1 MNNKDAIIK
10 SFKTIMEM
18 LEDRGVDVG
27 GVSKDAGQELL
38 NGFVGNN
45 KILFEVVLDSV
56 KIVYCTSSKVK
67 WADLKKHF
75 EDDIPYKLYIC
86 VIKDKMSQ
94 NNTKMISA
102 LKLNI
107 QVFDIKN
114 LQYNVS
120 KHVLV
125 PKHEL
130 VGDEEEVKKLI
141 QNFNLKSKFQLPL
154 ILKTDAMAKY
164 LGLKNG
170 DVVKI
175 TRVSPTSGEYVMY
188 RCCV

>member
-1 MNNKDAIIK
+1 MNNKDAIFK

-18 LEDRGVDVG
+18 LEDRKVDIG
-27 GVSKDAGQELL
+27 GVSKDSGQELL
-38 NGFVGNN
+38 DGFVSNN
-45 KILFEVVLDSV
+45 KVLFEVVLNNV

-67 WADLKKHF
+67 WADFKKYF
-75 EDDIPYKLYIC
+75 EDETPYKLYIC

-94 NNTKMISA
+94 NNTKMLST
-102 LKLNI
+102 LKLNL

-120 KHVLV
+120 KHILV

-130 VGDEEEVKKLI
+130 VTDEEDIKTLI
-141 QNFNLKSKFQLPL
+141 QNLSLKSKFQLPL

-170 DVVKI
+170 DVVRI
-175 TRVSPTSGEYVMY
+175 TRISPTAGEYVMY

>member
-1 MNNKDAIIK
+1 MNNKDAIFK

-18 LEDRGVDVG
+18 LEDRGYDVG

-38 NGFVGNN
+38 NGFVSNN
-45 KILFEVVLDSV
+45 KILFEVVLDTV

-67 WADLKKHF
+67 WADFKKHF
-75 EDDIPYKLYIC
+75 EDSEPYNLYIV

-94 NNTKMISA
+94 NNTKMLSA

-120 KHVLV
+120 RHVLV

-130 VGDEEEVKKLI
+130 VTDEEEIKKLI
-141 QNFNLKSKFQLPL
+141 HNFNLKSKFQLPL

-170 DVVKI
+170 DVVRI
-175 TRVSPTSGEYVMY
+175 TRVSPTAGEYVMY

>member
-18 LEDRGVDVG
+18 LEDRDVDVG
-27 GVSKDAGQELL
+27 GVSKDAGPELL
-38 NGFVGNN
+38 NGFVSNN
-45 KILFEVVLDSV
+45 KVLFEIVLNSV

-75 EDDIPYKLYIC
+75 EDEPSYSLYIC

-94 NNTKMISA
+94 NNTKMLTS
-102 LKLNI
+102 LKLNV
-107 QVFDIKN
+107 QVFDIRH

-120 KHVLV
+120 KHILV
-125 PKHEL
+125 PKHEI
-130 VGDEEEVKKLI
+130 VKDDEEVKKLI
-141 QNFNLKSKFQLPL
+141 HNLNLKSKFQLPL

-170 DVVKI
+170 DVVRI
-175 TRVSPTSGEYVMY
+175 TRVSPTAGEYVMF

>member
-1 MNNKDAIIK
+1 MNNKDAIFK

-18 LEDRGVDVG
+18 LDDRGVDIG
-27 GVSKDAGQELL
+27 EVSKDSGQELL
-38 NGFVGNN
+38 NGFVSNN
-45 KILFEVVLDSV
+45 KILFDIVLNNI

-75 EDDIPYKLYIC
+75 EDETPFNLYLC

-94 NNTKMISA
+94 NNTKMLSS
-102 LKLNI
+102 LKINV

-120 KHVLV
+120 RHILV

-130 VGDEEEVKKLI
+130 VKDEDEIKALI
-141 QNFNLKSKFQLPL
+141 QNLNLKSKFQLPL
-154 ILKTDAMAKY
+154 ILKTDAMSKY

-170 DVVKI
+170 DVVRI
-175 TRVSPTSGEYVMY
+175 TRVSPTAGEYVMY